1 MIGSFAFLK
10 CNSLSIFY
18 IPKSINRISD
28 GMFSM
33 CNNLKKVRG
42 GVNVQSIGHYAFYH
56 CEALVDI
63 GMCQKAQSIAD
74 TAFEGCGSLR

>member
-1 MIGSFAFLK
+1 
-10 CNSLSIFY
+10 
-18 IPKSINRISD
+18 
-28 GMFSM
+28 MFSM

-42 GVNVQSIGHYAFYH
+42 GANVQSIGHYAFYH

-63 GMCQKAQSIAD
+63 GMCPKAQSIAD